1 MKTNLVLYSLKNSAA
16 GTRVV
21 RALCPLMRLPWRA
34 LRTVRLWRR
43 KLQPRMRHSEFAAAC
58 KNGSLTLSALAHTH
72 IAVSPLHRSLL
83 LSLTHAVS
91 LTIARPASRAPLLKL
106 PKQMA
111 ATVFTRFSWSSL
123 RKASGARV
131 SFERG
136 ERRDSQPRWCRRRSR
151 RWTRWSARRVPPLLW
166 SRSSTRAGAACRPR
180 FESARSRG
188 ATEFLKHVSLLDLVM
203 SASYIFFCDPC
214 TTSMLLGNA
223 LLS

>member
-1 MKTNLVLYSLKNSAA
+1 MQKWKFNSFC
-16 GTRVV
+16 TRSHTH
-21 RALCPLMRLPWRA
+21 RRLPS
-34 LRTVRLWRR
+34 
-43 KLQPRMRHSEFAAAC
+43 P
-58 KNGSLTLSALAHTH
+58 SLSPPFSHTP
-72 IAVSPLHRSLL
+72 PL
-83 LSLTHAVS
+83 S

-111 ATVFTRFSWSSL
+111 VTVFTRFSWSSL

-188 ATEFLKHVSLLDLVM
+188 ATEFSNTFLSLDLVM
-203 SASYIFFCDPC
+203 SASNFSVTLYYFHQSP
-214 TTSMLLGNA
+214 MLLGNA

>member
-1 MKTNLVLYSLKNSAA
+1 
-16 GTRVV
+16 
-21 RALCPLMRLPWRA
+21 
-34 LRTVRLWRR
+34 
-43 KLQPRMRHSEFAAAC
+43 MRHSEFAAAC

-123 RKASGARV
+123 RKESGARV

-188 ATEFLKHVSLLDLVM
+188 ATEFLNTFLSWTLSCQLLTFFSVTLVLLPSSNVIRQRSVIMKDDVSAVAGAGRTTKRESPRLP
-203 SASYIFFCDPC
+203 ASLRSPRS
-214 TTSMLLGNA
+214 TR
-223 LLS
+223 